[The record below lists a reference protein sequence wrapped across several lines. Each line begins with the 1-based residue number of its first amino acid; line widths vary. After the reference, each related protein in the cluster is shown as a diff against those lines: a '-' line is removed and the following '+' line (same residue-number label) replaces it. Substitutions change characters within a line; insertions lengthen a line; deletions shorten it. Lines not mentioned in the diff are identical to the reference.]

1 MLNSVRAKN
10 PNPTTKAFAK
20 ILIDLLD
27 ERFPKCGS
35 ANCHYAAAT
44 IVHPFYQ
51 GMALYDLGTHAAT
64 VAQFLKDNDNTQEDL
79 DMAQVAEDFD
89 DDDMSIEAAT
99 QRARNQMRLGAG
111 LIRNFYMQ
119 IRSLANTLLV

>member
-1 MLNSVRAKN
+1 
-10 PNPTTKAFAK
+10 
-20 ILIDLLD
+20 
-27 ERFPKCGS
+27 
-35 ANCHYAAAT
+35 
-44 IVHPFYQ
+44 
-51 GMALYDLGTHAAT
+51 
-64 VAQFLKDNDNTQEDL
+64 
-79 DMAQVAEDFD
+79 MAQVAEDFD